1 MNFKLLER
9 KILVGQTEFNFF
21 SEHKIGKKI
30 PILFLHGFTGE
41 SSDWFDVLENLPNKF
56 SPILIDLPG
65 HGKTTVFENPD
76 YSLENIADN
85 IFELL
90 LILEVSKTF
99 LVGYSFGG
107 RVAYTFAAK
116 YPKMIKSLVIESST
130 FGLKSDYEKQ
140 MRRKSDENLIEIL
153 QSKRIEEFTEF
164 WINQPFF
171 ESQKSLP
178 DGIRNKIRFKKNRNS
193 NSELINSLKYAG
205 TGTMNSVEEK
215 LSEFNFPT
223 LLISGELDSKYTKIS
238 NEAKEKMKFAE
249 HRIIANC
256 GHNTHLEKLEE
267 FVILLTKFLEK

>member
-21 SEHKIGKKI
+21 SEQKIREKI
-30 PILFLHGFTGE
+30 PILFLHGFTGD
-41 SSDWFDVLENLPNKF
+41 SSDWFDVLENLTNKF

-65 HGKTTVFENPD
+65 HGKTTVFED
-76 YSLENIADN
+76 EEYSLENISGN

-90 LILEVSKTF
+90 QILEISQIVV
-99 LVGYSFGG
+99 VGYSFGG
-107 RVAYTFAAK
+107 RVAYTFASK
-116 YPKMIKSLVIESST
+116 NQEMIKKLVIESST

-140 MRRKSDENLIEIL
+140 MRRESDGKLIEIL
-153 QSKRIEEFTEF
+153 QSKRIEEFTEY

-171 ESQKSLP
+171 ESQKLLS
-178 DGIRNKIRFKKNRNS
+178 DEIRNKIKFKKNRNS

-205 TGTMNSVEEK
+205 TGTMISVEEK
-215 LSEFNFPT
+215 LPEFDFPT
-223 LLISGELDSKYTKIS
+223 LLISGEIDSKYTKIS

-256 GHNTHLEKLEE
+256 GHNTHLEKKEE
-267 FVILLTKFLEK
+267 FVILLTNFLEK